1 MYYAGGLGSGAWS
14 WLIIMIVPIALGAAT
29 RFWVNS
35 QYRRYSGVPLA
46 SGLSGVEA
54 ARQVLDFEGL
64 QEVSIEQVP
73 GELTDHYDPRSNV
86 LRLSKGVYE
95 GRNVASAGVAAHEA
109 GHAIQHAR
117 HFAFASAR
125 TALVP
130 VANIGSQ
137 AAPFLIIMGI
147 VLRFTG
153 LAWLGIILYSAAV
166 LFQIVTL
173 PVELDASRRA
183 LATLAPAGVVSEV
196 ELPGARSVLTAA
208 AMTYVAAA
216 LISVMYLLYYIGL
229 GRRN

>member
-1 MYYAGGLGSGAWS
+1 MLYSSGGSNGAWS
-14 WLIIMIVPIALGAAT
+14 WLFIMIVPIAIGWAT
-29 RFWVNS
+29 RSWVNS
-35 QYRRYSGVPLA
+35 QYRRFSGVPIE

-54 ARQVLDFEGL
+54 ARKVLDFEGL
-64 QEVSIEQVP
+64 QNVTIEQIP
-73 GELTDHYDPRSNV
+73 GELTDHFDPRANV
-86 LRLSKGVYE
+86 LRLSKSVFE
-95 GRNVASAGVAAHEA
+95 GRSIASAGVAAHEA

-117 HFAFASAR
+117 RFVFAGVR

-130 VANIGSQ
+130 AANIGSQ
-137 AAPFLIIMGI
+137 AAPFLIILGI

-153 LAWLGIILYSAAV
+153 LAWLGIIVYSAAV

-183 LATLAPAGVVSEV
+183 LATLGPAGVVSDA

-216 LISVMYLLYYIGL
+216 LISVIYLLYYIGL
-229 GRRN
+229 ARRN